1 MALAI
6 VILSIMMVYGT
17 VMWVRPNAKD
27 RRLAELRMKALRAGI
42 KVQQGHIDDLSID
55 GRVNRSSRTVFFYR
69 LLKNNPDRP
78 TVTLLKT
85 TGESGIYLPDGWV
98 WEHDKRLPAKSLE
111 SLSPVL
117 VSLPASVIAVEMSPG
132 YVGIAWDER
141 DPSQFEQ
148 IQEDLNRLLTIS

>member
-27 RRLAELRMKALRAGI
+27 RRLADLRMQALRAGI

-85 TGESGIYLPDGWV
+85 TGESGIYLPDGWM
-98 WEHDKRLPAKSLE
+98 WEHDKRLSAKSIE
-111 SLSPVL
+111 SLSPFL
-117 VSLPASVIAVEMSPG
+117 VSLPESVFGVEMSPG

-141 DPSQFEQ
+141 DTSQFEQ
-148 IQEDLNRLLTIS
+148 IKADLNRLLTLG